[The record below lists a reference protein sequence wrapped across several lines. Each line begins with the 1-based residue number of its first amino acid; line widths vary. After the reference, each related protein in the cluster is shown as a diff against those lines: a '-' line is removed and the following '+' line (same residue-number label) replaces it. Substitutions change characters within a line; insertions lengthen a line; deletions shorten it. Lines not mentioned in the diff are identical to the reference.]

1 MFRFRNLVLTTTTT
15 TTTTLQASGGVN
27 SGIAEIFLH
36 TELSGG
42 SDPRTRVQ
50 PWQRRRF
57 GDVPAYFELPEIE
70 GRNPHR
76 FAQCFFRRVVRA
88 LRLSPR
94 ELLRLDASFE
104 LRARAHHA
112 NGTKRILYHANGTA
126 RDGKA
131 GGGMR
136 YRCHPWVEL
145 YGRNSSIDCTQHDN
159 NRRNNRLM
167 PGLSGYE
174 DVHPEH
180 LFGAG

>member
-1 MFRFRNLVLTTTTT
+1 M
-15 TTTTLQASGGVN
+15 
-27 SGIAEIFLH
+27 
-36 TELSGG
+36 
-42 SDPRTRVQ
+42 
-50 PWQRRRF
+50 
-57 GDVPAYFELPEIE
+57 PAYFELPEIE

-145 YGRNSSIDCTQHDN
+145 FGRNSSTDCTQHDN
-159 NRRNNRLM
+159 KIRDKIRSENRADQAADD
-167 PGLSGYE
+167 PSGSSRGAHNYPSPNAALTRTQP
-174 DVHPEH
+174 PEQPTDARAPW
-180 LFGAG
+180 LRGRAPRAPRFGVG